1 MTKRNK
7 DRNRHATV
15 RESRLVSRA
24 KGTRRVLST
33 EAEETI
39 NAIRTGHVDALVIQE
54 RGGHKLYAIKS
65 FADIERVDAELKK
78 HGSARRRSE
87 AARRE
92 SENLFGALAT
102 LAPVGIYM
110 SDAAGNCTFLNQC
123 GCDIIGL
130 LLKDA
135 IGHGWINA
143 LHPDD
148 RTDVLN
154 DLSKAASTHRAVD
167 AEFRF
172 CHQDG
177 QTVWVAGRTIAVQG
191 DDGTVTGFIGTISDI
206 TAHKVAELALQEA
219 KERLQVILDASPV
232 AIISVD
238 RAGRILAWS
247 QGAERM
253 FGWKEKEVLGC
264 INPTVPDAE
273 MDAFHEKIRRV
284 LAGGTFKGQLRHR
297 TTKSGNLI
305 QAVISARALRARSGV
320 SSGIVMIV
328 DDVSEQE
335 RANER
340 LRKFAEER
348 ERLFQDMHDGCIQS
362 IYAVG
367 LNLQACRPLIDVNST
382 KAAQIITAAAAN
394 LDLVIQDLRSLMT
407 ESGQQLPATRNL
419 RAEIERTVQAAKEN
433 GLAFALD
440 IDATAEDVLTPEQ
453 ALQLLQ
459 IAREGI
465 SNATRH
471 ANARSGKLSL
481 RVRDGIVCFEVTDD
495 GRGFDA
501 AALREHG
508 LGLHHINARA
518 QQLGGQARVVSAP
531 WRGTR
536 ILVEI
541 PLQR

>member
-1 MTKRNK
+1 M
-7 DRNRHATV
+7 
-15 RESRLVSRA
+15 
-24 KGTRRVLST
+24 VLSGT
-33 EAEETI
+33 TPMPATKQK
-39 NAIRTGHVDALVIQE
+39 RRQE
-54 RGGHKLYAIKS
+54 RGSSTAGNIALQSLPKAATGIQGS
-65 FADIERVDAELKK
+65 DAT
-78 HGSARRRSE
+78 
-87 AARRE
+87 RRE
-92 SENLFGALAT
+92 RENLFGVLAT
-102 LAPVGIYM
+102 LAPVGILM
-110 SDAAGNCTFLNQC
+110 GDAAGNWTFLNQC

-130 LLKDA
+130 PLKDA

-154 DLSKAASTHRAVD
+154 QMSKAASTHGAID

-177 QTVWVAGRTIAVQG
+177 QTVWVAGRMLAVRREN
-191 DDGTVTGFIGTISDI
+191 GTVTSFVATISDI
-206 TAHKVAELALQEA
+206 TAHKVAEVALQEA

-238 RAGRILAWS
+238 PAGRILAWS

-253 FGWKEKEVLGC
+253 FGWKEKEVLGR

-273 MDAFHEKIRRV
+273 MDAFHEKIHRV

-305 QAVISARALRARSGV
+305 QAVISARALRDASGV

-335 RANER
+335 RANEQ
-340 LRKFAEER
+340 LCKFAEER

-367 LNLQACRPLIDVNST
+367 LNLEACRPLIDVNPT
-382 KAAQIITAAAAN
+382 KATQIIAAASAN

-407 ESGQQLPATRNL
+407 ESAQQLPTTRNL

-433 GLAFALD
+433 GPAFALD
-440 IDATAEDVLTPEQ
+440 IDAATEDMLTPEQ
-453 ALQLLQ
+453 TLQLLQ

-481 RVRDGIVCFEVTDD
+481 RVRDGIVCLEVTDD
-495 GRGFDA
+495 GKGFDTA
-501 AALREHG
+501 ARREHG
-508 LGLHHINARA
+508 LGLHHIKARA
-518 QQLGGQARVVSAP
+518 HQLGGQALVVSAP
-531 WRGTR
+531 RRGTR
-536 ILVEI
+536 IVIEI
-541 PLQR
+541 PLHR

>member
-1 MTKRNK
+1 M
-7 DRNRHATV
+7 
-15 RESRLVSRA
+15 
-24 KGTRRVLST
+24 G
-33 EAEETI
+33 
-39 NAIRTGHVDALVIQE
+39 
-54 RGGHKLYAIKS
+54 
-65 FADIERVDAELKK
+65 
-78 HGSARRRSE
+78 
-87 AARRE
+87 
-92 SENLFGALAT
+92 
-102 LAPVGIYM
+102 
-110 SDAAGNCTFLNQC
+110 DAAGNCTFLNQC

-130 LLKDA
+130 PLEDA
-135 IGHGWINA
+135 IGHGWTNA

-154 DLSKAASTHRAVD
+154 APQHAASTDRAID

-172 CHQDG
+172 RHQDG
-177 QTVWVAGRTIAVQG
+177 QTVWVAGRTIAVQR
-191 DDGTVTGFIGTISDI
+191 DDGTVTGVIGTITDI

-219 KERLQVILDASPV
+219 KERLQVVLDASPV

-253 FGWKEKEVLGC
+253 FGWKEKEVIGR

-273 MDAFHEKIRRV
+273 MDDFHEKIRRV

-305 QAVISARALRARSGV
+305 QAVISARALRDRSGV
-320 SSGIVMIV
+320 NSGIVMIV

-335 RANER
+335 RANEQ
-340 LRKFAEER
+340 LRTFAEER

-367 LNLQACRPLIDVNST
+367 LNLEACRPLIDVNPT
-382 KAAQIITAAAAN
+382 KAAQIIAAASAN

-407 ESGQQLPATRNL
+407 EGGQQLPATRNL
-419 RAEIERTVQAAKEN
+419 RAEIERTVQAARES

-440 IDATAEDVLTPEQ
+440 VDATAEDVLTPEQ

-471 ANARSGKLSL
+471 ANARSGQLSL
-481 RVRDGIVCFEVTDD
+481 RVRDGIVCLEVTDD

-501 AALREHG
+501 AAPREHG

-518 QQLGGQARVVSAP
+518 QKLGGQARVVSAP
-531 WRGTR
+531 RRGTR
-536 ILVEI
+536 IVVEI